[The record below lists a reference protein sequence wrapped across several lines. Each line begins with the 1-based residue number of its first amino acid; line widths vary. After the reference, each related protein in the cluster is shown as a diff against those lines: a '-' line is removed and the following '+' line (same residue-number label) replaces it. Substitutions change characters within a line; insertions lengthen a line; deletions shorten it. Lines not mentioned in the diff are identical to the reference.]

1 MKKIIVLLCILLFSS
16 SAFALVGINFYG
28 GLDMCKIDKQEYFH
42 FKLNEASNDSVFLGL
57 GQEAIENPFLLGT
70 NVYIDIP
77 LSKFSVV
84 GTGEV
89 SFKNY
94 KMKYDNDFF
103 YPPNGQHLSKDLIYA
118 RVSALASLRYT
129 FLKLPPVVKTVSI
142 YAGAGVGVHFITP
155 IFCEDLVKDNL
166 DSCNDKLDEKEIVK
180 KQSKFGYHLLA
191 GAKIKPPLFP
201 VGFVLEGRYIFLTD
215 TKYKVP
221 DNFISIVA
229 GIQFG
234 F

>member
-1 MKKIIVLLCILLFSS
+1 MKKSLVLLFILLFSN

-42 FKLNEASNDSVFLGL
+42 FKLNEASNDSVFLG
-57 GQEAIENPFLLGT
+57 QDAIENPFLLGT

-77 LSKFSVV
+77 LSKFSIV

-94 KMKYDNDFF
+94 KMKYENDF
-103 YPPNGQHLSKDLIYA
+103 YQPNGQHLSKDLIYA

-129 FLKLPPVVKTVSI
+129 FLKLPPVVKIINV

-155 IFCEDLVKDNL
+155 VFCENLVKDNL
-166 DSCNDKLDEKEIVK
+166 DSCNVELDEEEIVK
-180 KQSKFGYHLLA
+180 KQSKFGYHLLV

-201 VGFVLEGRYIFLTD
+201 VGFVLEGRYILLTD